1 MTDLSKLVKPLV
13 WRECGDVD
21 GVPEWKANSLIGQY
35 SVRYV
40 IPLTAYHV
48 YGGWVSPLPSR
59 YRDDELAKA
68 AAQDDYTARIF
79 AALDPE
85 VLAQW
90 RDEAVQA
97 EREAIAAMFDEIAKD
112 EDALSDNYR
121 GGSNPWLRRIQAAK
135 RYRGNAAA
143 IRARKGGEA

>member
-13 WRECGDVD
+13 WRECGDTD

-48 YGGWVSPLPSR
+48 YGGGVSPLPSR
-59 YRDDELAKA
+59 YRDDDLAKA
-68 AAQDDYTARIF
+68 AAQADYTARIL

-85 VLAQW
+85 VLARW

-97 EREAIAAMFDEIAKD
+97 EREACAETVESLWA
-112 EDALSDNYR
+112 YR
-121 GGSNPWLRRIQAAK
+121 TCSEV
-135 RYRGNAAA
+135 AAA